1 MARPKARK
9 TRESW
14 GQLDRLPSGRF
25 RARYVGPDGERHA
38 APTTFDNMTD
48 ARGWLAQQRSRVVAG
63 DWRPPRAALQAHE
76 SLEAY
81 ARAWISTR
89 TGRDGAPLRE
99 RTRVEYERLLAGPLE
114 PLLAAPVA
122 QVTPVMVR
130 TWYAGLTASGKLT
143 QAARAYG
150 LLRAILQTATSDG
163 ILTAN
168 PAQVRGAQNATTGRK
183 VEPPTLE
190 ELRTIVKHMPD
201 HLRLAVLIA
210 AWGGLRY
217 GELTEL
223 RRSDVTLTDSTV
235 LVSVS
240 RAVVHTAGRFR
251 VGLPKSAAG
260 VRVVALPPTARSAVI
275 GHLNDRVGPDAGALL
290 FPSRSGTHLAQSTF
304 ARSWYPAREAAGRS
318 DMPWHA
324 LRHFAGTRYAQT
336 GATLREIQA
345 RLGHSTVAAAMRYQ
359 AVTGRDAE
367 LAARMADE

>member
-1 MARPKARK
+1 
-9 TRESW
+9 
-14 GQLDRLPSGRF
+14 
-25 RARYVGPDGERHA
+25 
-38 APTTFDNMTD
+38 MTD

-81 ARAWISTR
+81 ARSWISTR

-99 RTRVEYERLLAGPLE
+99 RTRVEYERLLAGPLA

-143 QAARAYG
+143 Q
-150 LLRAILQTATSDG
+150 TATGDG
-163 ILTAN
+163 ILAAN

-240 RAVVHTAGRFR
+240 RAVVHTAGGFK

-260 VRVVALPPTARSAVI
+260 VRVVALPPTARAAVI